1 MVSKTSEDNS
11 FFTEFLEDYFA
22 ECEEHLAAIR
32 QNLLVLESFL
42 DQPHVELEVLQA
54 LFRSFHTLKGLSGMV
69 GIKEAE
75 ALAHQ
80 MESYLRLLRE
90 EHPALSASGF
100 DALMEGT
107 KTLEQVINCQHQNA
121 PLPDIEPI
129 VEKLKVLLPTETK
142 PSQKTQGIITPI
154 HLALPSTAQDH
165 LKGVQEEGQKV
176 WHFVFSPNSQR
187 AQAGINVNVIR
198 SRLESIGQ
206 VIHAAPRLNPD
217 HQIVFDFVVGTT
229 AEESLF
235 SPWSQEGVTW
245 TPYETPETTPPN
257 EPLKPVEA
265 AVKPVATVP
274 ESGDT
279 KPTQESTPGS
289 DDDETTPAPLLSG
302 VDAPPAL
309 PLLGNAART
318 EPMTKAAPLISQ
330 PSTVV
335 RVELPKLDALMRMVG
350 DLVISRARLD
360 DYIHQLKSILP
371 DAQLRP
377 LQELNLTLE
386 RQMRDLRE
394 GVMRVR
400 LVPIGEIFARM
411 QFVVRDLVRE
421 SDKEVVLKISGQ
433 ETEIDKFVVERMMDP
448 MLHLVRNAVSHG
460 IESQE
465 QRLAAQKSPVGQIHL
480 RAQTS
485 GEMVMIEI
493 EDDGRGV
500 DGKKVIEQA
509 RERQLISSGVG
520 EDHYDGMS
528 LLEILCA
535 PGFSTKEQA
544 DLASGR
550 GVGMAIVK
558 NTVRELGG
566 LLDLTTEVGQG
577 TCFRIQLP
585 LTLAI
590 ADALITNVGTDTF
603 AIPQS
608 SVREVIEV
616 SPSQVI
622 HFENNEII
630 PYRGQVLPLVHLNHL
645 FHLTPSLDPI
655 HPDTRLKIVV
665 AGSSLNTVGLVV
677 ERIIGLREIVVQA
690 LTDPLVRVLGVAG
703 ATELGDGRVVLILDV
718 GALVRMAAARKS
730 ISQGSRGGGGEG
742 EQGSRG
748 AGGQG
753 SRGAGEN

>member
-1 MVSKTSEDNS
+1 MSKTSEDNS

-32 QNLLVLESFL
+32 QNLLALESFL
-42 DQPHVELEVLQA
+42 NQPTVEPEVLQA

-90 EHPALSASGF
+90 EHPPLSASGF

-121 PLPDIEPI
+121 PLPNIEP
-129 VEKLKVLLPTETK
+129 VVGQLKALLPPEIP
-142 PSQKTQGIITPI
+142 PSQKGIITPI
-154 HLALPSTAQDH
+154 HLELPSAAQDH
-165 LKGVQEEGQKV
+165 LKGAKEKGQQV

-198 SRLESIGQ
+198 SRLEQLGQ
-206 VIHAAPRLNPD
+206 VIHAAPRLNSD
-217 HQIVFDFVVGTT
+217 HQIVFDFVVTTT
-229 AEESLF
+229 AAESVF
-235 SPWSQEGVTW
+235 APWSQDGVTW
-245 TPYETPETTPPN
+245 NPYETDRESLNPLETAVTTVKDSAETEPAKAATP
-257 EPLKPVEA
+257 
-265 AVKPVATVP
+265 VP
-274 ESGDT
+274 EVEDT
-279 KPTQESTPGS
+279 S
-289 DDDETTPAPLLSG
+289 PAPLLST
-302 VDAPPAL
+302 VDSPPAL
-309 PLLGNAART
+309 PL
-318 EPMTKAAPLISQ
+318 EPMTQPAPLISQ

-360 DYIHQLKSILP
+360 DYIHQLTNSLP
-371 DAQLRP
+371 SAQLRP

-421 SDKEVVLKISGQ
+421 IDKEVVLKISGQ

-448 MLHLVRNAVSHG
+448 LLHLVRNAVSHG
-460 IESQE
+460 IEGRE
-465 QRLAAQKSPVGQIHL
+465 QRVAAQKDPVGQIHL
-480 RAQTS
+480 RARTS
-485 GEMVMIEI
+485 GEMVVIEI
-493 EDDGRGV
+493 EDDGQGV
-500 DGKKVIEQA
+500 DGKKVMGQA
-509 RERQLISSGVG
+509 KARQLVSTGGG
-520 EDHYDGMS
+520 EDHYDGMT
-528 LLEILCA
+528 LLDILCT
-535 PGFSTKEQA
+535 PGFSTKEQV
-544 DLASGR
+544 DLTSGR

-590 ADALITNVGTDTF
+590 ADALITNVGSETF

-616 SPSQVI
+616 PPSQII

-630 PYRGQVLPLVHLNHL
+630 SYRGQVLPLVHLSQL
-645 FHLTPSLDPI
+645 FHIAKSLDPI

-718 GALVRMAAARKS
+718 SALVRMAAARKS
-730 ISQGSRGGGGEG
+730 ISQGNRE
-742 EQGSRG
+742 
-748 AGGQG
+748 
-753 SRGAGEN
+753 